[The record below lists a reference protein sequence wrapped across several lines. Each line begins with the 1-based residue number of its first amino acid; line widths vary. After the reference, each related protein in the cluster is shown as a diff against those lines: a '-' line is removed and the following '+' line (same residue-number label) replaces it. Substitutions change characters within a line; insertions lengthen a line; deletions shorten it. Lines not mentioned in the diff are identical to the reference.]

1 MATDPK
7 GSLILPVAAR
17 NEFRRLGYL
26 QASTRAE
33 VGKSGRS
40 SAQISNGY
48 IALVS
53 TPTSPGGTEL
63 KDYLTM
69 DDVIL
74 DNKRVLVRVDFN
86 SPMDPNGNILDDKR
100 VKSHLDTLKALE
112 SCRVVL
118 MAHQSRAGKKDFTTM
133 EAHARLTS
141 KLLRREVA
149 YVDDIFGSHAREA
162 IKAQKPGDVLLLE
175 NTRFYSEE
183 NMNRP
188 AADHAKSHM
197 VRKLAPLFDLFVNDA
212 FAVSHRSH
220 CSVVGFTEVLP
231 SLAGILMD
239 REITA
244 LDKGLKGN
252 EHPTIFALG
261 GTKADDSI
269 KVTKNVL
276 SRGGADKVLVS
287 GVVATVFLM
296 AAGVDVGEVNR
307 KFVEDQEYLDEI
319 PVAAK
324 LLKEYPG
331 KIEMPKDLALNK
343 ESERMEIA
351 VDKLPVNLP
360 IADIGLET
368 IVQFSKELRD
378 AKVTVLNGSAGIF
391 EQEKFK
397 LGTAELL
404 KAATQ
409 SSYSIA
415 GGGHTVAAIEQ
426 LDLEPQFSHVS
437 IGGGASITYLSGDPL
452 PGIEALKK
460 AAAKARQS

>member
-1 MATDPK
+1 
-7 GSLILPVAAR
+7 
-17 NEFRRLGYL
+17 
-26 QASTRAE
+26 
-33 VGKSGRS
+33 
-40 SAQISNGY
+40 
-48 IALVS
+48 
-53 TPTSPGGTEL
+53 
-63 KDYLTM
+63 
-69 DDVIL
+69 
-74 DNKRVLVRVDFN
+74 
-86 SPMDPNGNILDDKR
+86 
-100 VKSHLDTLKALE
+100 
-112 SCRVVL
+112 
-118 MAHQSRAGKKDFTTM
+118 
-133 EAHARLTS
+133 
-141 KLLRREVA
+141 
-149 YVDDIFGSHAREA
+149 
-162 IKAQKPGDVLLLE
+162 
-175 NTRFYSEE
+175 
-183 NMNRP
+183 
-188 AADHAKSHM
+188 
-197 VRKLAPLFDLFVNDA
+197 
-212 FAVSHRSH
+212 
-220 CSVVGFTEVLP
+220 
-231 SLAGILMD
+231 MD

-307 KFVEDQEYLDEI
+307 KFVEDQEYLDQI
-319 PVAAK
+319 PVAAE